1 MRRSHRHGFRWRTS
15 ASAPV
20 TSTGPKIELYRT
32 WLEEGR
38 EPRPVRLIR
47 AGDVF
52 HVRDGRH
59 RITAAE
65 IAGHAVIEADVRDP

>member
-1 MRRSHRHGFRWRTS
+1 M
-15 ASAPV
+15 
-20 TSTGPKIELYRT
+20 
-32 WLEEGR
+32 WLEQGR
-38 EPRPVRLIR
+38 EPPPVRLIR

-65 IAGHAVIEADVRDP
+65 IAGHAVIEAEVRDP